1 MSGKILIVDD
11 NKNNLR
17 LLQNI
22 LEDEDFEV
30 FATSNSLEVV
40 GMTVEVK
47 PSAILLD
54 VMMPG
59 LDGFEV
65 FSLLKKEPTAKDIPV
80 IMITARTD
88 AQDLK
93 TAFDLGVFDY
103 IKKPIDEVEVIAR
116 VKSSLRFK
124 EQQDKLKKMAFTD
137 GLTGLFNHALLIE
150 LFEKEYRKLK
160 CNKSNI
166 AFMMLDIDY
175 FKKVNDTYGHPAGDM
190 ILKQIAEILI
200 NHTRFSDI
208 VGRYGGEE
216 FGIFLPET
224 NEQEACL
231 ISEKIRQTV
240 ESNYFDIGSEKIKIT
255 LSIGI
260 CSSEYVETVKY
271 KDVIK
276 KADEAL
282 YQAKLNGR
290 NRVELFRA

>member
-1 MSGKILIVDD
+1 MSEKILIVDD

-271 KDVIK
+271 KEVIK

-282 YQAKLNGR
+282 YQAKMNGR